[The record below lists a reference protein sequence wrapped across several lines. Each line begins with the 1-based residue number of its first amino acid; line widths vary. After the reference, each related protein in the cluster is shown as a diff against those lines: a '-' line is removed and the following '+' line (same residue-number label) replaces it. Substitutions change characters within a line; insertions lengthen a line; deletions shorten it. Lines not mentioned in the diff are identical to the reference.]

1 MRFILKKIILNYF
14 KGIEKMEVSFSP
26 DTTLIEGDNETGKT
40 TLYDAFC
47 YCMSKKASDGST
59 DFGIKPNFITEI
71 VSPSVEIE
79 AEIDRKPVSLKR
91 VYQAK
96 FTRDKKF
103 SGYKTECFINGI
115 PTGTTDFEKYI
126 SSTVGEE
133 EVFKLLTFPNYFTEL
148 MTPAKGETVSQRQCK
163 ALKKMASVES
173 DKSIAE
179 SNESF
184 QPLVE
189 LLDRYD
195 SVDDIQRFYKAE
207 VKRIHQEIDDI
218 PVRVEQQAK
227 NIWEVK
233 KTKGQLTQELNSVVA
248 KLDAINSLVVKE
260 PEEESN
266 QVASLKKDIAEV
278 QKEVSELN
286 GKKDRTL
293 YEKKNEQIERLIEV
307 KDARQ
312 EATTDRKSCEIE
324 INKLLERLNDLSVEK
339 DVVKQEGKLL
349 KNKSEEL
356 LQKMYDAECPYC
368 GTPLTG
374 DKKIEY
380 ASKCQEEIDSIES
393 SIESKKMKWS
403 KLRQEEKEAE
413 TKIEELRDKVRSLNQ
428 KIQDAE
434 TREKQMS
441 SEYQESVKK
450 IAEQCADEIVKK
462 NSELAVME
470 EALIRANERLDDAVK
485 QKFSEINFERDS
497 LTKEKDS
504 IVSELNKIG
513 VNEKSQQLIAELE
526 ASRDKFNDELDK
538 AQMYLDLSE
547 EFIKERSSLL
557 EESVNKLFNVVK
569 FKFTRENKSGKVSE
583 SCTPTFNGQNYQDLS
598 ASTKLICNLDIVNGF
613 QRYYNAYLPLFVDNA
628 EGITETLKN
637 SSQTVLLAV
646 KKECCPVCGGE
657 TGRKQ
662 ENGFWKCKNC
672 GNEFR
677 KHMTV
682 TMIGGNAD
690 NE

>member
-1 MRFILKKIILNYF
+1 MRLVLRKIILNYF

-79 AEIDRKPVSLKR
+79 AEIEGKPVSLKR

-115 PTGTTDFEKYI
+115 PTGTTDFERYI

-179 SNESF
+179 SDGAF

-195 SVDDIQRFYKAE
+195 SVDDIQKFYKTE

-227 NIWEVK
+227 NIWEVTK
-233 KTKGQLTQELNSVVA
+233 SKGQLTQELNSVIA
-248 KLDAINSLVVKE
+248 KLDAINTLVVKE
-260 PEEESN
+260 PEEESK
-266 QVASLKKDIAEV
+266 QVASLKKDIADV
-278 QKEVSELN
+278 QQEVSELN
-286 GKKDRTL
+286 RSKEKAL
-293 YEKKNEQIERLIEV
+293 YDKKNEQVERLVEV
-307 KDARQ
+307 KDAKRT
-312 EATTDRKSCEIE
+312 ALTDRKSCEVE
-324 INKLLERLNDLSVEK
+324 IGRIIERLHGLSAEK
-339 DVVKQEGKLL
+339 DDLKKEGVEL
-349 KNKSEEL
+349 KKKSEEL
-356 LQKMYDAECPYC
+356 LQKMYDADCPYC

-374 DKKIEY
+374 DKKDEFVL
-380 ASKCQEEIDSIES
+380 KCHKEIDSIEA
-393 SIESKKMKWS
+393 SIESKKRKWS
-403 KLRQEEKEAE
+403 ELRQKEREFEE
-413 TKIEELRDKVRSLNQ
+413 KIEELKEKVHSLEQ
-428 KIQDAE
+428 KIRDAE
-434 TREKQMS
+434 SQEKELS
-441 SEYQESVKK
+441 DNYQNSVKS
-450 IAEQCADEIVKK
+450 IVEQCSDEIVKK

-470 EALIRANERLDDAVK
+470 EALRRANQRLDEAVK
-485 QKFSEINFERDS
+485 QKFSEINYERDALS
-497 LTKEKDS
+497 KEKDTL
-504 IVSELNKIG
+504 VSELNKIE

-526 ASRDKFNDELDK
+526 SSRDKFNAELDK

-547 EFIKERSSLL
+547 EFIKARSSML
-557 EESVNKLFNVVK
+557 EDSVNKLFNVVK

-583 SCTPTFNGQNYQDLS
+583 SCVPTFNGQNYQDLS

-637 SSQTVLLAV
+637 RSQTVLLAV
-646 KKECCPVCGGE
+646 KKECCPACGGE

-672 GNEFR
+672 GNEFK

-682 TMIGGNAD
+682 TEIGGTTD